1 MFAFKHPLV
10 YECDKMVHVHI
21 AGFSTVLLQG
31 LFGEG
36 GGLGSSGTPLRL
48 RLKDEYKNGRGC
60 RKISRYSGG
69 SRHFLGSLKPGNYG
83 HGPIIALFLNLK
95 YAGFATELASQHI
108 QDTCLPPPPPPPTP
122 FSCRARNRQPPPPP
136 PPLPPAFRIT
146 APLPPLFVSGLTLST
161 PLAEILDTPLI
172 CEPDVIA
179 TRVLDVAVHM
189 CARYDAFLNLF
200 CIFIINA
207 HLDPCNRTCYTTA
220 GLPIF
225 NASYTTHLLYGIMY
239 IVGSCFNFVFSSL
252 NPTSIKTHYGF
263 LLI

>member
-1 MFAFKHPLV
+1 MPSNIHWPMNVIKWCIPT
-10 YECDKMVHVHI
+10 DNHVHI

-31 LFGEG
+31 LFREG
-36 GGLGSSGTPLRL
+36 ALRSSGTPLRL

-69 SRHFLGSLKPGNYG
+69 SRHFLGSLKLGNYG
-83 HGPIIALFLNLK
+83 HGPIIAWFLNLK

-108 QDTCLPPPPPPPTP
+108 QDTRLPLPPTP
-122 FSCRARNRQPPPPP
+122 FSYRARNRQHPLPPP
-136 PPLPPAFRIT
+136 PPAFRIT
-146 APLPPLFVSGLTLST
+146 APPPPPPLFVSNLTLST

-220 GLPIF
+220 GLPTF
-225 NASYTTHLLYGIMY
+225 NASYTTHLLYGKMY
-239 IVGSCFNFVFSSL
+239 IVGPCFNFVFLSL